1 MDRQKFINTLLDL
14 TRKYH
19 IKIQENGATKF
30 YIYYNELFKWNKS
43 INLISKNQQNNFITR
58 HIIDSLSILNT
69 LNTANGDKL
78 MDLGSGNGLPGVPL
92 AIMLTKNKIDLIESN
107 MRKCVFLRH
116 IKSCLELQNVS
127 IICQKLSNLDN
138 TMSKY
143 NIILVRGVKILAK
156 DKKTLTKMLE
166 RQGNLIIYGSAKSYL
181 SLLNS
186 DEKAEV
192 LKGIDGRKIVN
203 ITRCYNQKII

>member
-1 MDRQKFINTLLDL
+1 
-14 TRKYH
+14 
-19 IKIQENGATKF
+19 
-30 YIYYNELFKWNKS
+30 
-43 INLISKNQQNNFITR
+43 
-58 HIIDSLSILNT
+58 
-69 LNTANGDKL
+69 
-78 MDLGSGNGLPGVPL
+78 
-92 AIMLTKNKIDLIESN
+92 
-107 MRKCVFLRH
+107 
-116 IKSCLELQNVS
+116 
-127 IICQKLSNLDN
+127 
-138 TMSKY
+138 MSKY